1 MPITL
6 EDVLIEE
13 ADAAVAD
20 AHGRWSQ
27 AIDVFAV
34 EEVALQF
41 RFRDAVGGFVVELSQ
56 EADFA
61 DIRFLGPFA
70 LAAEVESRNHL
81 LTQCGHEMSP
91 FREMSGSS
99 EKEDIIDG
107 L

>member
-1 MPITL
+1 VPITL

-13 ADAAVAD
+13 ADAAGAD

-34 EEVALQF
+34 EEGALQF
-41 RFRDAVGGFVVELSQ
+41 RCRDAVGGCVVERSQ

-70 LAAEVESRNHL
+70 LAAEVESRNHV
-81 LTQCGHEMSP
+81 LTQCGHEMAP
-91 FREMSGSS
+91 FVR
-99 EKEDIIDG
+99 
-107 L
+107 